1 MKLRMRERALSATV
15 VITAAVVVVLA
26 VLQYRWSRE
35 VSDATG
41 VRLADTLQLSMVNWH
56 LDFLRNFSEV
66 CLAVRIDPGN
76 APQADLNQYV
86 GRLAEWRAVA
96 RYPDLVSNVFLLRPD
111 NAARPRALRL
121 NPSTRRFEADNW
133 PSGVVSFDPELLYR
147 SANVA
152 PSGDAVLRG
161 SVDRPDSPI
170 ASQQFAET
178 FIGGALRGW
187 RFEPSVPALLHPLT
201 YQRRA
206 PVERQS
212 SDREAGEDWIVIQ
225 LSDTVIR
232 TKILPDLA
240 YRYFQG
246 IDGLDYQVAV
256 VAGGTSRRAASAQGV
271 GPPSRKATAPP
282 TKLAVESGEPRRSAT
297 ERSRVIYSSDPGFG
311 EQQVVDADG
320 TMDIFGRTRN
330 NAPGSPIE
338 VFHKTSSTNRGPAAA
353 AGLSWF
359 PLLRESPEDD
369 DWRLIVRHRRGGP
382 LGAFVADM
390 HRRDLAISFGAL
402 LLLVVS
408 MAMLIITSNRA
419 QRLARLQMGFVTAV
433 SHELRTPLT
442 VIGSAADN
450 ITQGVVEGKEQLV
463 QYGSVIGNQVTQLSG
478 LVEQILLFAATNEGR
493 QRFSLQP
500 LEVREIVDATLA
512 STAGLIRAAHF
523 TVECEI
529 EPDLPQVRGDLL
541 ALSQCLQNLMTNGLK
556 YGRERRW
563 IGVRAKAVELGGGGK
578 EIQISV
584 SDRGIGIAA
593 EDLPHIF
600 EPFYRSPS
608 VAAAEIHGTGL
619 GLALARRIVEAM
631 RGQVTVASE
640 PGRGSTFTLHLP
652 CAEQVTAAVESP
664 NQAPNATPA

>member
-1 MKLRMRERALSATV
+1 MKLRIRERALSAAV
-15 VITAAVVVVLA
+15 VITAVVVVLLA

-35 VSDATG
+35 VSEATG

-66 CLAVRIDPGN
+66 CLAIRIDPGN
-76 APQADLNQYV
+76 DPEVDLNQYV

-111 NAARPRALRL
+111 SSARPRALRL
-121 NPSTRRFEADNW
+121 NPSTRRFEADDW
-133 PSGVVSFDPELLYR
+133 PSGVASFDPEVLQR
-147 SANVA
+147 SAHVA
-152 PSGDAVLRG
+152 PSGESMLRG
-161 SVDRPDSPI
+161 SVDEPPSQI
-170 ASQQFAET
+170 TSQQFAET
-178 FIGGALRGW
+178 FIGGAVRGW
-187 RFEPSVPALLHPLT
+187 RFEPSVPALLHPIR
-201 YQRRA
+201 YQRSA
-206 PVERQS
+206 SAERGL
-212 SDREAGEDWIVIQ
+212 SDRDAADWIVIQ

-246 IDGLDYQVAV
+246 TDGLDYQVAV
-256 VAGGTSRRAASAQGV
+256 VEGGASR
-271 GPPSRKATAPP
+271 
-282 TKLAVESGEPRRSAT
+282 
-297 ERSRVIYSSDPGFG
+297 RVIYSSDPGFG
-311 EQQVVDADG
+311 QQPVVDADG
-320 TMDIFGRTRN
+320 TMDIFGRTRST
-330 NAPGSPIE
+330 APGSPIE
-338 VFHKTSSTNRGPAAA
+338 VFHKTSENRGPAAA

-359 PLLRESPEDD
+359 PLLREMPEDD
-369 DWRLIVRHRRGGP
+369 DWQLIVRHRRGGP

-402 LLLVVS
+402 LLLVAS
-408 MAMLIITSNRA
+408 MAMLIVTSNRA
-419 QRLARLQMGFVTAV
+419 QRLAKLQMDFVTAV

-442 VIGSAADN
+442 IIDSAADN
-450 ITQGVVEGKEQLV
+450 ITQGVVEGKEQLM

-493 QRFSLQP
+493 QRFSQQP
-500 LEVREIVDATLA
+500 LEVREIVDATMA

-523 TVECEI
+523 TVEAEI

-541 ALSQCLQNLMTNGLK
+541 ALSQCLQNLITNALK
-556 YGRERRW
+556 YGREQGW
-563 IGVRAKAVELGGGGK
+563 IGIRVRAVELGAAGK

-593 EDLPHIF
+593 ADLPHIF

-608 VAAAEIHGTGL
+608 VAAAQIHGTGL
-619 GLALARRIVEAM
+619 GLSLARRIVEAM
-631 RGQVTVASE
+631 KGQLTVTSE

-652 CAEQVTAAVESP
+652 CAEQVTASAESP
-664 NQAPNATPA
+664 NQAPNVSPTLHRG